1 MSNKRNVVLTENGP
15 GFASGLRDFPKYFSP
30 STISTGIIAAIMGCT
45 GPAILVINAAKMG
58 NLSPQETASW
68 LFAVYFFGGL
78 MTLLLAMYYKQP
90 ICGAWSIPGV
100 LLVGSVLNLFN
111 FNEAVGAFLVAGIIV
126 LIVGLTGMVR
136 KIMLWIPQ
144 PIIMGMIAGA
154 MFRFGTGIPQS
165 IASAPG
171 ICLIVFMT
179 WLLLMWKFP
188 KFPHVLGALIVG
200 LIVSVVMGYSDFSQ
214 ISLQFIKPQIFMP
227 QFSVPAMFSIAIPL
241 ALMVITAENTQAMG
255 VLMAENYKPPINTMT
270 IISGIGGIITSIF
283 GGHNANIAGPMTA
296 ITSSPDSGPQEG
308 RYVASSI
315 DGILF
320 GGFGLVAG
328 AAASIIGILPKP
340 LIGIIVGLT
349 MIGVLSSA
357 FLTAWSGKFK
367 KGAFFSLVTAAS
379 GVVILKIGAPF
390 WALVIG
396 VIVSLILE
404 KDEFEKYGKE
414 NSGNN

>member
-1 MSNKRNVVLTENGP
+1 
-15 GFASGLRDFPKYFSP
+15 
-30 STISTGIIAAIMGCT
+30 
-45 GPAILVINAAKMG
+45 
-58 NLSPQETASW
+58 
-68 LFAVYFFGGL
+68 
-78 MTLLLAMYYKQP
+78 
-90 ICGAWSIPGV
+90 
-100 LLVGSVLNLFN
+100 
-111 FNEAVGAFLVAGIIV
+111 
-126 LIVGLTGMVR
+126 
-136 KIMLWIPQ
+136 
-144 PIIMGMIAGA
+144 
-154 MFRFGTGIPQS
+154 
-165 IASAPG
+165 
-171 ICLIVFMT
+171 
-179 WLLLMWKFP
+179 
-188 KFPHVLGALIVG
+188 
-200 LIVSVVMGYSDFSQ
+200 MGYSDFSQ

-227 QFSVPAMFSIAIPL
+227 QFSATAMLSIAMPL
-241 ALMVITAENTQAMG
+241 AVMVIAAQNTQAMG

-270 IISGIGGIITSIF
+270 IISGIGGITTSMF

-349 MIGVLSSA
+349 MIDVLTSA
-357 FLTAWSGKFK
+357 FMTAWSGKFK
-367 KGAFFSLVTAAS
+367 KGAFFSLVTAVS
-379 GVVILKIGAPF
+379 GIVIFKIGAPF